1 MSTDTGN
8 MSNRLFVTGMF
19 RSGTT
24 LLARMLHTHDDIAC
38 ASDPYR
44 PFFNCFRDAVAD
56 GCDIDVDAYDP
67 LGDYFAD
74 DTRLKLYDAIQSA
87 TLDRSFPDEERDRL
101 YDRIEGHGTPFSPR
115 IYEEVDEIR
124 GETFHEVYKH
134 LLSAVPVCYGDGDE
148 SWHATKEVW
157 TTEFTPVLHESFPD
171 ARFIQ
176 VVRDPRAVC
185 ASKNVQE
192 RSKYPWL
199 FLIRQWRKLATLAR
213 AYDRHQSIQDQV
225 LVVRYEDLVSE
236 PRVTAERMYE
246 FLEIGMDEET
256 LNPAN
261 FVDGSGDQW
270 LQNTS
275 YDDSDKASFNTD
287 SVDKWRTTLEGRIV
301 RYIEHLC
308 QPEMAAYGYDTART
322 ESLSLPDDLAL
333 DPPAVPVVELADW
346 ITDHYGGETA
356 SERRTAVGDELI
368 RQRLFTCDRSLLDQ
382 LDDEDVRPYALSRAV
397 LSEARDVLQGSH
409 DRGSV

>member
-1 MSTDTGN
+1 

-24 LLARMLHTHDDIAC
+24 LLARMLHTHDEIAC

-44 PFFNCFRDAVAD
+44 PFFNCFRDTVAD
-56 GCDIDVDAYDP
+56 DCGIDVNAYDP

-74 DTRLKLYDAIQSA
+74 DTQLQLYDAIQSA
-87 TLDRSFPDEERDRL
+87 TLDRSFSDEERDRL
-101 YDRIEGHGTPFSPR
+101 YDRIESHGTPFSPR

-124 GETFHEVYKH
+124 GETFHEVYEH

-171 ARFIQ
+171 ARFIH

-213 AYDRHQSIQDQV
+213 AYDRHHPVQDQV

-236 PRVTAERMYE
+236 PRATAERMYE
-246 FLEIGMDEET
+246 FLGIGMDEET

-275 YDDSDKASFNTD
+275 YDESDPSWDT
-287 SVDKWRTTLEGRIV
+287 SSIDKWRTVLADRDVAFIEQLCYPELLVHGYEPDADSYGLTEPQV
-301 RYIEHLC
+301 R
-308 QPEMAAYGYDTART
+308 
-322 ESLSLPDDLAL
+322 
-333 DPPAVPVVELADW
+333 DPPQLSTEELADW
-346 ITDHYGGETA
+346 ITPYYDDWDRFDHVRAAGM
-356 SERRTAVGDELI
+356 ERT
-368 RQRLFTCDRSLLDQ
+368 RQRLLDADQATFDAVDDDFVRGLFLDRA
-382 LDDEDVRPYALSRAV
+382 YATT
-397 LSEARDVLQGSH
+397 ARTHVNQ
-409 DRGSV
+409 